1 VQGVVVYTHNYKTE
15 KETKTKQS
23 KQRKVNKKEV
33 SDIPSLFLF
42 FIVLL
47 ISLSL
52 ALQKD
57 SPKAVRKSSYRHPS
71 ILSLSLTIFFL
82 LIIQINSFF
91 FSLEKDIAIVL
102 SSCLF
107 FLSLSFFSIVFFLFN
122 CLCKLIGNTNKKPA
136 YPHQTITT
144 RKLDPF
150 WAVNWIVQR

>member
-47 ISLSL
+47 FSLSL

-57 SPKAVRKSSYRHPS
+57 FP
-71 ILSLSLTIFFL
+71 
-82 LIIQINSFF
+82 
-91 FSLEKDIAIVL
+91 
-102 SSCLF
+102 
-107 FLSLSFFSIVFFLFN
+107 
-122 CLCKLIGNTNKKPA
+122 
-136 YPHQTITT
+136 
-144 RKLDPF
+144 
-150 WAVNWIVQR
+150 

>member
-1 VQGVVVYTHNYKTE
+1 MYTHNYKTE

-33 SDIPSLFLF
+33 SDIPSLFHF

-57 SPKAVRKSSYRHPS
+57 SPKAVRKSSYRHPSILSRHPS

-150 WAVNWIVQR
+150 